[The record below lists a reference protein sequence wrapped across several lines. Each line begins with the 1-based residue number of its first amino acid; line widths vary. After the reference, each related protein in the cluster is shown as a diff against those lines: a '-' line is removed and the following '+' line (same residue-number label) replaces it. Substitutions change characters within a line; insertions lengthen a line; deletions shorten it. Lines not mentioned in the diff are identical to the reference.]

1 MSANDT
7 YEMTGGTGS
16 LRYLSPEN
24 FLGKPYNE
32 KSDVYSFSIIMWELL
47 ARKPLL
53 FMRSKRVGHARV
65 ECTTRCFVACAAVA
79 HARFY
84 FRRRYAKAVG
94 DRRSARECA
103 GGAYAA
109 VACRALHADDA
120 VLGCGPSIPPK
131 RERNR

>member
-1 MSANDT
+1 MRPKASEAQGGADDR

-32 KSDVYSFSIIMWELL
+32 KADIYSLSIIMWELL

-65 ECTTRCFVACAAVA
+65 ECACPAQQA
-79 HARFY
+79 
-84 FRRRYAKAVG
+84 
-94 DRRSARECA
+94 
-103 GGAYAA
+103 
-109 VACRALHADDA
+109 
-120 VLGCGPSIPPK
+120 
-131 RERNR
+131 ER